1 MGFRKSARRIDQANC
16 TQDTVAR
23 WMILRLDHILF
34 SASVL
39 LLVVFICPLAAWAQ
53 SDSVTIRSTLHA
65 HSVTYNGSEDPNEC
79 MESVAW
85 GVILPCKNS
94 QAFFLLD
101 YQVLQELKQKISAE
115 EIVQFEVAYFSERL
129 RESHAIGAVLR
140 VRRGNEVLF
149 EEK

>member
-1 MGFRKSARRIDQANC
+1 
-16 TQDTVAR
+16 
-23 WMILRLDHILF
+23 
-34 SASVL
+34 
-39 LLVVFICPLAAWAQ
+39 
-53 SDSVTIRSTLHA
+53 
-65 HSVTYNGSEDPNEC
+65 